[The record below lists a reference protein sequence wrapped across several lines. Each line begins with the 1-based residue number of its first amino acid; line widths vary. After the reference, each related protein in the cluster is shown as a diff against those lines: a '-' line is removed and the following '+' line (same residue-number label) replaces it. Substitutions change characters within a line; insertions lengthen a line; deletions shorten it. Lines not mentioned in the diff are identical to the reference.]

1 VTNSGGGGDDGG
13 GALAAGVAVPI
24 AVLALAAIAAVVLYL
39 VIRRWRY
46 KLTPPPVALRRGSQ
60 YAGTPLHDHTPFRV
74 QQHLNDM
81 YSPHAEGFH
90 GL

>member
-1 VTNSGGGGDDGG
+1 V
-13 GALAAGVAVPI
+13 AAGVAVPI
-24 AVLALAAIAAVVLYL
+24 AVLALAGIAAVVLYL

-46 KLTPPPVALRRGSQ
+46 RLTPPPVALRRGSQ
-60 YAGTPLHDHTPFRV
+60 YAGGTPLHDHTPPVR
-74 QQHLNDM
+74 QHMNDM